1 MKKLNLDFCVRYVFV
16 FLTLFTIVCFISNH
30 MNGQSQDTLIQWTYT
45 VFGAELGFTMFKKWL
60 DKKYGKDDL
69 IEFDTNSDG
78 SADSCGGA
86 DNLLSDSVD

>member
-1 MKKLNLDFCVRYVFV
+1 
-16 FLTLFTIVCFISNH
+16 

-69 IEFDTNSDG
+69 NEFDTNSDG
-78 SADSCGGA
+78 SADSCGSA